1 MNAMEFEREKRRRRK
16 RRENAGIVLM
26 IFGFFCL
33 LIGICAIC
41 WNGLHVYPV
50 IAVVV
55 GLMALEAV
63 VFEII
68 FENREDK
75 RS

>member
-16 RRENAGIVLM
+16 RRENASIVLM
-26 IFGFFCL
+26 IFGFFCII
-33 LIGICAIC
+33 IGACAIF
-41 WNGLHVYPV
+41 WTGLNVYPV
-50 IAVVV
+50 IILVA

-75 RS
+75 QS